1 MVLFCYETLFLCK
14 MTAQQKEMIIG
25 DFERYMRYT
34 IQEKI
39 AFTLDKFIA
48 LATSLVNF
56 YEGSDLIATAERE
69 DAALLLSQAFN
80 AGIGNRISNDDLLEI
95 TGLIISETTLD
106 YSMLNIIFAQ
116 QKGD

>member
-1 MVLFCYETLFLCK
+1 

-69 DAALLLSQAFN
+69 DAALLLLQAFN